1 MQVHYG
7 FESYKNIKNPIVT
20 VGTFDGVHFGHQ
32 KIIQRLQKIAKK
44 NNGESVLL
52 TFDPHPRKI
61 LLNDQGLK
69 LIHTINEKI
78 NILENLGLDHLVIYP
93 FTLEFSKF
101 SAKRYI
107 DELLIQ
113 KLRTHTLVIGYDHH
127 FGNDRE
133 GNIDLLKKYEKSNPF
148 YLEEIKAHEIEEIKI
163 SSTKVRSAIEKG
175 NIHLVN
181 DYCGHFYEFSGE
193 GKDILFFIDNIFRF
207 TQAGSE
213 VSALLGR
220 MPSAVGYQ
228 PTLATEMGAMQERI
242 TSTKKGSITSVQAV
256 YVPADDLTDPAPATT
271 FAHLDAT
278 TVLSR
283 KLAALGIYPAVDP
296 LDSTSRILTR
306 QILGDA
312 HYDCAQR
319 VKMLLQRYNELQ
331 DIIAILGMDE
341 LSEEDKQAVHRAR
354 RVQRFLS
361 QPFHV
366 AEQFTGM
373 KGVFVNIEDTIK
385 GFTMIMDGEVDKY
398 PEAAF
403 NLKGTIEEV
412 IEAGEK
418 MLAEVS

>member
-20 VGTFDGVHFGHQ
+20 VNTFDGVHFGHQ

-113 KLRTHTLVIGYDHH
+113 KLGTHTLVIGYDHH

-193 GKDILFFIDNIFRF
+193 VVHGNGIGKTIGTPTANI
-207 TQAGSE
+207 
-213 VSALLGR
+213 
-220 MPSAVGYQ
+220 
-228 PTLATEMGAMQERI
+228 
-242 TSTKKGSITSVQAV
+242 
-256 YVPADDLTDPAPATT
+256 
-271 FAHLDAT
+271 
-278 TVLSR
+278 
-283 KLAALGIYPAVDP
+283 KLNSNEKIIP
-296 LDSTSRILTR
+296 LD
-306 QILGDA
+306 GV
-312 HYDCAQR
+312 Y
-319 VKMLLQRYNELQ
+319 
-331 DIIAILGMDE
+331 
-341 LSEEDKQAVHRAR
+341 AV
-354 RVQRFLS
+354 
-361 QPFHV
+361 
-366 AEQFTGM
+366 
-373 KGVFVNIEDTIK
+373 N
-385 GFTMIMDGEVDKY
+385 
-398 PEAAF
+398 
-403 NLKGTIEEV
+403 
-412 IEAGEK
+412 
-418 MLAEVS
+418 

>member
-78 NILENLGLDHLVIYP
+78 NILENLGLDHIVIYP

-107 DELLIQ
+107 DDLLIQ
-113 KLRTHTLVIGYDHH
+113 KLGTHTLVIGYDHH

-148 YLEEIKAHEIEEIKI
+148 YLEEIKAHEVQEIKI

-193 GKDILFFIDNIFRF
+193 VIHGNGIGKTIGTPTANIKLNSNEKIIPLDGVYAVVCQIKDANYKGIMNIGVKPTVDDVQKRTIEIHLFDYEKDIYGQDLRAKVI
-207 TQAGSE
+207 
-213 VSALLGR
+213 
-220 MPSAVGYQ
+220 
-228 PTLATEMGAMQERI
+228 ERI
-242 TSTKKGSITSVQAV
+242 RDEVKFNSLKNLKS
-256 YVPADDLTDPAPATT
+256 
-271 FAHLDAT
+271 
-278 TVLSR
+278 
-283 KLAALGIYPAVDP
+283 
-296 LDSTSRILTR
+296 
-306 QILGDA
+306 QILKD
-312 HYDCAQR
+312 
-319 VKMLLQRYNELQ
+319 NEKAK
-331 DIIAILGMDE
+331 IILE
-341 LSEEDKQAVHRAR
+341 S
-354 RVQRFLS
+354 F
-361 QPFHV
+361 
-366 AEQFTGM
+366 
-373 KGVFVNIEDTIK
+373 
-385 GFTMIMDGEVDKY
+385 
-398 PEAAF
+398 
-403 NLKGTIEEV
+403 
-412 IEAGEK
+412 
-418 MLAEVS
+418 

>member
-113 KLRTHTLVIGYDHH
+113 KLGTYTLVIGYDHH

-193 GKDILFFIDNIFRF
+193 VVRGNGIGKTIGTPTANIKLNSNEKIIPLDGVYAVICQIKDANYKGIMNIGFKPTVDEGQKRTVEIHLFDYEKDIYGQELRTKVI
-207 TQAGSE
+207 
-213 VSALLGR
+213 
-220 MPSAVGYQ
+220 
-228 PTLATEMGAMQERI
+228 ERI
-242 TSTKKGSITSVQAV
+242 RDEVKFNSLKELKS
-256 YVPADDLTDPAPATT
+256 
-271 FAHLDAT
+271 
-278 TVLSR
+278 
-283 KLAALGIYPAVDP
+283 
-296 LDSTSRILTR
+296 
-306 QILGDA
+306 QILKD
-312 HYDCAQR
+312 
-319 VKMLLQRYNELQ
+319 NEKAK
-331 DIIAILGMDE
+331 IILE
-341 LSEEDKQAVHRAR
+341 S
-354 RVQRFLS
+354 F
-361 QPFHV
+361 
-366 AEQFTGM
+366 
-373 KGVFVNIEDTIK
+373 
-385 GFTMIMDGEVDKY
+385 
-398 PEAAF
+398 
-403 NLKGTIEEV
+403 
-412 IEAGEK
+412 
-418 MLAEVS
+418 

>member
-1 MQVHYG
+1 MRMQVHYG

-113 KLRTHTLVIGYDHH
+113 KLGTHTLVIGYDHH

-193 GKDILFFIDNIFRF
+193 VVRGNGIGKTIGTPTANIKLNSNEKIIPLDGVYAVICQIKDTIYKGIMNIGFKPTVDEGQKRTVEIHLFDYEKDIYGQDLRTKVI
-207 TQAGSE
+207 
-213 VSALLGR
+213 
-220 MPSAVGYQ
+220 
-228 PTLATEMGAMQERI
+228 ERI
-242 TSTKKGSITSVQAV
+242 RDEVKFNSLKELKS
-256 YVPADDLTDPAPATT
+256 
-271 FAHLDAT
+271 
-278 TVLSR
+278 
-283 KLAALGIYPAVDP
+283 
-296 LDSTSRILTR
+296 
-306 QILGDA
+306 QILKD
-312 HYDCAQR
+312 
-319 VKMLLQRYNELQ
+319 NEKAK
-331 DIIAILGMDE
+331 IILE
-341 LSEEDKQAVHRAR
+341 S
-354 RVQRFLS
+354 F
-361 QPFHV
+361 
-366 AEQFTGM
+366 
-373 KGVFVNIEDTIK
+373 
-385 GFTMIMDGEVDKY
+385 
-398 PEAAF
+398 
-403 NLKGTIEEV
+403 
-412 IEAGEK
+412 
-418 MLAEVS
+418 

>member
-113 KLRTHTLVIGYDHH
+113 KLGTHTLVIGYDHH

-193 GKDILFFIDNIFRF
+193 VVRGNGIGKTIGTPTANIKLNSNEKIIPLDGVYAVICQIKDTNYKGIMNIGFKPTVDEGQKRTVEIHLFDYEKDIYGQDLRTKVI
-207 TQAGSE
+207 
-213 VSALLGR
+213 
-220 MPSAVGYQ
+220 
-228 PTLATEMGAMQERI
+228 ERI
-242 TSTKKGSITSVQAV
+242 RDEVKFNSLKELKS
-256 YVPADDLTDPAPATT
+256 
-271 FAHLDAT
+271 
-278 TVLSR
+278 
-283 KLAALGIYPAVDP
+283 
-296 LDSTSRILTR
+296 
-306 QILGDA
+306 QILKD
-312 HYDCAQR
+312 
-319 VKMLLQRYNELQ
+319 NEKAK
-331 DIIAILGMDE
+331 IILE
-341 LSEEDKQAVHRAR
+341 S
-354 RVQRFLS
+354 F
-361 QPFHV
+361 
-366 AEQFTGM
+366 
-373 KGVFVNIEDTIK
+373 
-385 GFTMIMDGEVDKY
+385 
-398 PEAAF
+398 
-403 NLKGTIEEV
+403 
-412 IEAGEK
+412 
-418 MLAEVS
+418 

>member
-113 KLRTHTLVIGYDHH
+113 KLGTHTLVIGYDHH

-193 GKDILFFIDNIFRF
+193 VVRGNGIGKTIGTPTANIKLNSNEKIIPLDGVYAVVCLIKDANYKGIMNIGFKPTVDEGQKRTVEIHLFDYEKDIYGQDLRTKVI
-207 TQAGSE
+207 
-213 VSALLGR
+213 
-220 MPSAVGYQ
+220 
-228 PTLATEMGAMQERI
+228 ERI
-242 TSTKKGSITSVQAV
+242 RDEVKFNSLKELKS
-256 YVPADDLTDPAPATT
+256 
-271 FAHLDAT
+271 
-278 TVLSR
+278 
-283 KLAALGIYPAVDP
+283 
-296 LDSTSRILTR
+296 
-306 QILGDA
+306 QILKD
-312 HYDCAQR
+312 
-319 VKMLLQRYNELQ
+319 NEKAK
-331 DIIAILGMDE
+331 IILE
-341 LSEEDKQAVHRAR
+341 S
-354 RVQRFLS
+354 F
-361 QPFHV
+361 
-366 AEQFTGM
+366 
-373 KGVFVNIEDTIK
+373 
-385 GFTMIMDGEVDKY
+385 
-398 PEAAF
+398 
-403 NLKGTIEEV
+403 
-412 IEAGEK
+412 
-418 MLAEVS
+418 

>member
-113 KLRTHTLVIGYDHH
+113 KLGTHTLVIGYDHH

-193 GKDILFFIDNIFRF
+193 VVRGNGIGKTIGTPTANIKLNSNEKIIPLDGVYAVVCQIKDANYKGIMNIGFKPTVDEGQKRTVEIHLFDYEKDIYGQDLRTKVI
-207 TQAGSE
+207 
-213 VSALLGR
+213 
-220 MPSAVGYQ
+220 
-228 PTLATEMGAMQERI
+228 ERI
-242 TSTKKGSITSVQAV
+242 RDEVKFNSLRELKS
-256 YVPADDLTDPAPATT
+256 
-271 FAHLDAT
+271 
-278 TVLSR
+278 
-283 KLAALGIYPAVDP
+283 
-296 LDSTSRILTR
+296 
-306 QILGDA
+306 QILKD
-312 HYDCAQR
+312 
-319 VKMLLQRYNELQ
+319 NEKAK
-331 DIIAILGMDE
+331 IILESFWLNYIPL
-341 LSEEDKQAVHRAR
+341 VRH
-354 RVQRFLS
+354 
-361 QPFHV
+361 H
-366 AEQFTGM
+366 
-373 KGVFVNIEDTIK
+373 
-385 GFTMIMDGEVDKY
+385 
-398 PEAAF
+398 
-403 NLKGTIEEV
+403 
-412 IEAGEK
+412 
-418 MLAEVS
+418 

>member
-69 LIHTINEKI
+69 LIHSINEKI

-113 KLRTHTLVIGYDHH
+113 KLGTHTLVIGYDHH

-193 GKDILFFIDNIFRF
+193 VVRGNGIGKTIGTPTANIKLNSNEKIIPLDGVYAVVCQIKDANYKGIMNIGFKPTVDEGQKRTVEIHLFDYEKDIYGQDLRTKVI
-207 TQAGSE
+207 
-213 VSALLGR
+213 
-220 MPSAVGYQ
+220 
-228 PTLATEMGAMQERI
+228 ERI
-242 TSTKKGSITSVQAV
+242 RDEVKFNSLKELKS
-256 YVPADDLTDPAPATT
+256 
-271 FAHLDAT
+271 
-278 TVLSR
+278 
-283 KLAALGIYPAVDP
+283 
-296 LDSTSRILTR
+296 
-306 QILGDA
+306 QILKD
-312 HYDCAQR
+312 
-319 VKMLLQRYNELQ
+319 NEKAK
-331 DIIAILGMDE
+331 IILE
-341 LSEEDKQAVHRAR
+341 S
-354 RVQRFLS
+354 F
-361 QPFHV
+361 
-366 AEQFTGM
+366 
-373 KGVFVNIEDTIK
+373 
-385 GFTMIMDGEVDKY
+385 
-398 PEAAF
+398 
-403 NLKGTIEEV
+403 
-412 IEAGEK
+412 
-418 MLAEVS
+418 

>member
-61 LLNDQGLK
+61 LLKDRGLN
-69 LIHTINEKI
+69 LIHTIKEKI

-113 KLRTHTLVIGYDHH
+113 KLGTHTLVIGYDHH

-193 GKDILFFIDNIFRF
+193 VVRGNGIGKTIGTPTANIKLNSNEKIIPLDGVYAVVCQIKDANYKGIMNIGFKPTVDEGQKRTVEIHLFDYEKDIYGQELRTKVI
-207 TQAGSE
+207 
-213 VSALLGR
+213 
-220 MPSAVGYQ
+220 
-228 PTLATEMGAMQERI
+228 ERI
-242 TSTKKGSITSVQAV
+242 REEVKFNSLK
-256 YVPADDLTDPAPATT
+256 DLK
-271 FAHLDAT
+271 
-278 TVLSR
+278 S
-283 KLAALGIYPAVDP
+283 
-296 LDSTSRILTR
+296 
-306 QILGDA
+306 QILKDNEKA
-312 HYDCAQR
+312 
-319 VKMLLQRYNELQ
+319 KKILWKLLN
-331 DIIAILGMDE
+331 
-341 LSEEDKQAVHRAR
+341 
-354 RVQRFLS
+354 
-361 QPFHV
+361 
-366 AEQFTGM
+366 
-373 KGVFVNIEDTIK
+373 
-385 GFTMIMDGEVDKY
+385 
-398 PEAAF
+398 
-403 NLKGTIEEV
+403 
-412 IEAGEK
+412 
-418 MLAEVS
+418 

>member
-113 KLRTHTLVIGYDHH
+113 KLGTHTLVIGYDHH

-193 GKDILFFIDNIFRF
+193 VVRGNGIGKTIGTPTANIKLNSNEKIIPLDGVYAVICQIKDANYKGIMNIGFKPTVDEGQKRTVEIHLFDYEKDIYGQDLRTKVI
-207 TQAGSE
+207 
-213 VSALLGR
+213 
-220 MPSAVGYQ
+220 
-228 PTLATEMGAMQERI
+228 ERI
-242 TSTKKGSITSVQAV
+242 RDEVKFNSLK
-256 YVPADDLTDPAPATT
+256 DLK
-271 FAHLDAT
+271 
-278 TVLSR
+278 S
-283 KLAALGIYPAVDP
+283 
-296 LDSTSRILTR
+296 
-306 QILGDA
+306 QILKD
-312 HYDCAQR
+312 
-319 VKMLLQRYNELQ
+319 NEK
-331 DIIAILGMDE
+331 AKKILE
-341 LSEEDKQAVHRAR
+341 S
-354 RVQRFLS
+354 F
-361 QPFHV
+361 
-366 AEQFTGM
+366 
-373 KGVFVNIEDTIK
+373 
-385 GFTMIMDGEVDKY
+385 
-398 PEAAF
+398 
-403 NLKGTIEEV
+403 
-412 IEAGEK
+412 
-418 MLAEVS
+418 

>member
-113 KLRTHTLVIGYDHH
+113 KLGTYTLVIGYDHH

-193 GKDILFFIDNIFRF
+193 VVRGNGIGKTIGTPTANIKLNSNEKIIPLDGVYAVVCQIKDANYKGIMNIGFKPTVDEGQKRTVEIHLFDYEKDIYGQDLRTKVI
-207 TQAGSE
+207 
-213 VSALLGR
+213 
-220 MPSAVGYQ
+220 
-228 PTLATEMGAMQERI
+228 ERI
-242 TSTKKGSITSVQAV
+242 RDEVKFNSLKELKS
-256 YVPADDLTDPAPATT
+256 
-271 FAHLDAT
+271 
-278 TVLSR
+278 
-283 KLAALGIYPAVDP
+283 
-296 LDSTSRILTR
+296 
-306 QILGDA
+306 QILKD
-312 HYDCAQR
+312 
-319 VKMLLQRYNELQ
+319 NEKAK
-331 DIIAILGMDE
+331 IILE
-341 LSEEDKQAVHRAR
+341 S
-354 RVQRFLS
+354 F
-361 QPFHV
+361 
-366 AEQFTGM
+366 
-373 KGVFVNIEDTIK
+373 
-385 GFTMIMDGEVDKY
+385 
-398 PEAAF
+398 
-403 NLKGTIEEV
+403 
-412 IEAGEK
+412 
-418 MLAEVS
+418 

>member
-113 KLRTHTLVIGYDHH
+113 KLGTHTLVIGYDHH

-163 SSTKVRSAIEKG
+163 SSTKVRNAIEKG

-193 GKDILFFIDNIFRF
+193 VVHGNGIGKTIGTPTANIKLNSNEKIIPLDGVYAVVCQIKDANYKGIMNIGFKPTVDEGKKRTVEIHLFDYEKDIYGQDLRTKVI
-207 TQAGSE
+207 
-213 VSALLGR
+213 
-220 MPSAVGYQ
+220 
-228 PTLATEMGAMQERI
+228 ERI
-242 TSTKKGSITSVQAV
+242 RDEVKFNSLKELKS
-256 YVPADDLTDPAPATT
+256 
-271 FAHLDAT
+271 
-278 TVLSR
+278 
-283 KLAALGIYPAVDP
+283 
-296 LDSTSRILTR
+296 
-306 QILGDA
+306 QILKD
-312 HYDCAQR
+312 
-319 VKMLLQRYNELQ
+319 NEKAKIVL
-331 DIIAILGMDE
+331 E
-341 LSEEDKQAVHRAR
+341 N
-354 RVQRFLS
+354 F
-361 QPFHV
+361 
-366 AEQFTGM
+366 
-373 KGVFVNIEDTIK
+373 
-385 GFTMIMDGEVDKY
+385 
-398 PEAAF
+398 
-403 NLKGTIEEV
+403 
-412 IEAGEK
+412 
-418 MLAEVS
+418 

>member
-113 KLRTHTLVIGYDHH
+113 KLGTYTLVIGYDHH

-193 GKDILFFIDNIFRF
+193 VVRGNGIGKTIGTPTANIKLNSNEKIIPLDGVYAVVCQIKDANYKGIMNIGFKPTVDEGQKRTVEIHLFDYEKDTYGQDLRTKVI
-207 TQAGSE
+207 
-213 VSALLGR
+213 
-220 MPSAVGYQ
+220 
-228 PTLATEMGAMQERI
+228 ERI
-242 TSTKKGSITSVQAV
+242 RDEVKFNSLKELKS
-256 YVPADDLTDPAPATT
+256 
-271 FAHLDAT
+271 
-278 TVLSR
+278 
-283 KLAALGIYPAVDP
+283 
-296 LDSTSRILTR
+296 
-306 QILGDA
+306 QILKD
-312 HYDCAQR
+312 
-319 VKMLLQRYNELQ
+319 NEKAK
-331 DIIAILGMDE
+331 IILE
-341 LSEEDKQAVHRAR
+341 S
-354 RVQRFLS
+354 F
-361 QPFHV
+361 
-366 AEQFTGM
+366 
-373 KGVFVNIEDTIK
+373 
-385 GFTMIMDGEVDKY
+385 
-398 PEAAF
+398 
-403 NLKGTIEEV
+403 
-412 IEAGEK
+412 
-418 MLAEVS
+418 

>member
-113 KLRTHTLVIGYDHH
+113 KLGTHTLVIGYDHH

-193 GKDILFFIDNIFRF
+193 VVHGNGIGKTIGTPTANIQLNSNEKIIPFD
-207 TQAGSE
+207 G
-213 VSALLGR
+213 VY
-220 MPSAVGYQ
+220 AVFCEIKDVNYKGIMNIGYK
-228 PTLATEMGAMQERI
+228 PTLDAGQKRTIEIHLFNYQRDIYGQDLRTKVIERI
-242 TSTKKGSITSVQAV
+242 RDEVKFNSLK
-256 YVPADDLTDPAPATT
+256 DLK
-271 FAHLDAT
+271 
-278 TVLSR
+278 S
-283 KLAALGIYPAVDP
+283 
-296 LDSTSRILTR
+296 
-306 QILGDA
+306 QILKD
-312 HYDCAQR
+312 
-319 VKMLLQRYNELQ
+319 NEK
-331 DIIAILGMDE
+331 AKKILG
-341 LSEEDKQAVHRAR
+341 S
-354 RVQRFLS
+354 F
-361 QPFHV
+361 
-366 AEQFTGM
+366 
-373 KGVFVNIEDTIK
+373 
-385 GFTMIMDGEVDKY
+385 
-398 PEAAF
+398 
-403 NLKGTIEEV
+403 
-412 IEAGEK
+412 
-418 MLAEVS
+418 

>member
-52 TFDPHPRKI
+52 TFDPHPRKV

-78 NILENLGLDHLVIYP
+78 NILENLGLDHIVVYP
-93 FTLEFSKF
+93 FTVEFSKF

-113 KLRTHTLVIGYDHH
+113 KLGTHTLVIGYDHH

-163 SSTKVRSAIEKG
+163 SSTKVRNAIKKG

-193 GKDILFFIDNIFRF
+193 VIHGNGIGKTIGTPTANIKLNSNEKIIPLDGVYAVICQIKDANYKGIMNIGFKPTVDEGKKRTVEIHLFDYEKDIYGQDLRTKVI
-207 TQAGSE
+207 
-213 VSALLGR
+213 
-220 MPSAVGYQ
+220 
-228 PTLATEMGAMQERI
+228 ERI
-242 TSTKKGSITSVQAV
+242 RDEVKFNSLKELKS
-256 YVPADDLTDPAPATT
+256 
-271 FAHLDAT
+271 
-278 TVLSR
+278 
-283 KLAALGIYPAVDP
+283 
-296 LDSTSRILTR
+296 
-306 QILGDA
+306 QILKD
-312 HYDCAQR
+312 
-319 VKMLLQRYNELQ
+319 NEKAKIVL
-331 DIIAILGMDE
+331 E
-341 LSEEDKQAVHRAR
+341 N
-354 RVQRFLS
+354 F
-361 QPFHV
+361 
-366 AEQFTGM
+366 
-373 KGVFVNIEDTIK
+373 
-385 GFTMIMDGEVDKY
+385 
-398 PEAAF
+398 
-403 NLKGTIEEV
+403 
-412 IEAGEK
+412 
-418 MLAEVS
+418 

>member
-113 KLRTHTLVIGYDHH
+113 KLGTHTLVIGYDHH

-148 YLEEIKAHEIEEIKI
+148 YLEEIKAHEIEQIKI

-193 GKDILFFIDNIFRF
+193 VVRGNGIGKTIGTPTANIKLNSNEKIIPLDGVYAVVCQIKDTNYKGIMNIGFKPTVDEDQKRTVEIHLFDYEKDIYGQDLRTKVI
-207 TQAGSE
+207 
-213 VSALLGR
+213 
-220 MPSAVGYQ
+220 
-228 PTLATEMGAMQERI
+228 ERI
-242 TSTKKGSITSVQAV
+242 RDEVKFNSLKELKS
-256 YVPADDLTDPAPATT
+256 
-271 FAHLDAT
+271 
-278 TVLSR
+278 
-283 KLAALGIYPAVDP
+283 
-296 LDSTSRILTR
+296 
-306 QILGDA
+306 QILKD
-312 HYDCAQR
+312 
-319 VKMLLQRYNELQ
+319 NEKAK
-331 DIIAILGMDE
+331 IILE
-341 LSEEDKQAVHRAR
+341 
-354 RVQRFLS
+354 RF
-361 QPFHV
+361 
-366 AEQFTGM
+366 
-373 KGVFVNIEDTIK
+373 
-385 GFTMIMDGEVDKY
+385 
-398 PEAAF
+398 
-403 NLKGTIEEV
+403 
-412 IEAGEK
+412 
-418 MLAEVS
+418 

>member
-78 NILENLGLDHLVIYP
+78 NILENLGLNHLVIYP

-113 KLRTHTLVIGYDHH
+113 KLGTHTLVIGYDHH

-193 GKDILFFIDNIFRF
+193 VVRGNGIGKTIGTPTANIKLNSNEKIIPLDGVYAVVCQIKDANYKGIMNIGFKPTVDEGQKRTVEIHLFDYEKDIYGQDLRTKVI
-207 TQAGSE
+207 
-213 VSALLGR
+213 
-220 MPSAVGYQ
+220 
-228 PTLATEMGAMQERI
+228 ERI
-242 TSTKKGSITSVQAV
+242 RDEVKFNSLKELKS
-256 YVPADDLTDPAPATT
+256 
-271 FAHLDAT
+271 
-278 TVLSR
+278 
-283 KLAALGIYPAVDP
+283 
-296 LDSTSRILTR
+296 
-306 QILGDA
+306 QILKD
-312 HYDCAQR
+312 
-319 VKMLLQRYNELQ
+319 NEKAK
-331 DIIAILGMDE
+331 IILE
-341 LSEEDKQAVHRAR
+341 S
-354 RVQRFLS
+354 F
-361 QPFHV
+361 
-366 AEQFTGM
+366 
-373 KGVFVNIEDTIK
+373 
-385 GFTMIMDGEVDKY
+385 
-398 PEAAF
+398 
-403 NLKGTIEEV
+403 
-412 IEAGEK
+412 
-418 MLAEVS
+418 

>member
-113 KLRTHTLVIGYDHH
+113 KLGTHTLVIGYDHH

-193 GKDILFFIDNIFRF
+193 VVHGNGIGKTIGTPTANIKLNSNEKIIPLDGVYAVICQIKDANYKGIMNIGFKPTVDEGQKRTVEIHLFDYEKEIYGQDLRTKVI
-207 TQAGSE
+207 
-213 VSALLGR
+213 
-220 MPSAVGYQ
+220 
-228 PTLATEMGAMQERI
+228 ERI
-242 TSTKKGSITSVQAV
+242 RDEVKFNSLKEMKN
-256 YVPADDLTDPAPATT
+256 
-271 FAHLDAT
+271 
-278 TVLSR
+278 
-283 KLAALGIYPAVDP
+283 K
-296 LDSTSRILTR
+296 ILKDNEKAKI
-306 QILGDA
+306 IL
-312 HYDCAQR
+312 
-319 VKMLLQRYNELQ
+319 E
-331 DIIAILGMDE
+331 
-341 LSEEDKQAVHRAR
+341 S
-354 RVQRFLS
+354 F
-361 QPFHV
+361 
-366 AEQFTGM
+366 
-373 KGVFVNIEDTIK
+373 
-385 GFTMIMDGEVDKY
+385 
-398 PEAAF
+398 
-403 NLKGTIEEV
+403 
-412 IEAGEK
+412 
-418 MLAEVS
+418 

>member
-44 NNGESVLL
+44 NNGETVLL

-113 KLRTHTLVIGYDHH
+113 KLGTHTLVIGYDHH

-193 GKDILFFIDNIFRF
+193 VVRGNGIGKTIGTPTANIKLNSNEKIIPLDGVYAVVCQIKDTNYKGIMNIGFKPTVDEGQKRTVEIHLFDYEKDIYGQDLRTKVI
-207 TQAGSE
+207 
-213 VSALLGR
+213 
-220 MPSAVGYQ
+220 
-228 PTLATEMGAMQERI
+228 ERI
-242 TSTKKGSITSVQAV
+242 RDEVKFNSLKELKS
-256 YVPADDLTDPAPATT
+256 
-271 FAHLDAT
+271 
-278 TVLSR
+278 
-283 KLAALGIYPAVDP
+283 
-296 LDSTSRILTR
+296 
-306 QILGDA
+306 QILKD
-312 HYDCAQR
+312 
-319 VKMLLQRYNELQ
+319 NEKAK
-331 DIIAILGMDE
+331 IILE
-341 LSEEDKQAVHRAR
+341 S
-354 RVQRFLS
+354 F
-361 QPFHV
+361 
-366 AEQFTGM
+366 
-373 KGVFVNIEDTIK
+373 
-385 GFTMIMDGEVDKY
+385 
-398 PEAAF
+398 
-403 NLKGTIEEV
+403 
-412 IEAGEK
+412 
-418 MLAEVS
+418 

>member
-113 KLRTHTLVIGYDHH
+113 KLGTHTLVIGYDHH

-193 GKDILFFIDNIFRF
+193 VVRGNGIGKTIGTPTANIKLNSNEKIIPLDGVYAVVCQIKDANYKGIMNIGFKPTVDEGQKRTVEIHLFDYEKDIYGQNLRTKVI
-207 TQAGSE
+207 
-213 VSALLGR
+213 
-220 MPSAVGYQ
+220 
-228 PTLATEMGAMQERI
+228 ERI
-242 TSTKKGSITSVQAV
+242 RDEVKFNSLK
-256 YVPADDLTDPAPATT
+256 DLK
-271 FAHLDAT
+271 
-278 TVLSR
+278 S
-283 KLAALGIYPAVDP
+283 
-296 LDSTSRILTR
+296 
-306 QILGDA
+306 QILKD
-312 HYDCAQR
+312 
-319 VKMLLQRYNELQ
+319 NEK
-331 DIIAILGMDE
+331 AKKILE
-341 LSEEDKQAVHRAR
+341 S
-354 RVQRFLS
+354 F
-361 QPFHV
+361 
-366 AEQFTGM
+366 
-373 KGVFVNIEDTIK
+373 
-385 GFTMIMDGEVDKY
+385 
-398 PEAAF
+398 
-403 NLKGTIEEV
+403 
-412 IEAGEK
+412 
-418 MLAEVS
+418 

>member
-113 KLRTHTLVIGYDHH
+113 KLGTHTLVIGYDHH

-193 GKDILFFIDNIFRF
+193 VVRGNGIGKTIGTPTANIKLNSNEKIIPLDGVYAVICQIKDANYKGIMNIGFKPTVDEGQKRTVEIHLFDYEKEIYGQDLRTKVI
-207 TQAGSE
+207 
-213 VSALLGR
+213 
-220 MPSAVGYQ
+220 
-228 PTLATEMGAMQERI
+228 ERI
-242 TSTKKGSITSVQAV
+242 RDEVKFNSLKELKS
-256 YVPADDLTDPAPATT
+256 
-271 FAHLDAT
+271 
-278 TVLSR
+278 
-283 KLAALGIYPAVDP
+283 
-296 LDSTSRILTR
+296 
-306 QILGDA
+306 QILKD
-312 HYDCAQR
+312 
-319 VKMLLQRYNELQ
+319 NEKAK
-331 DIIAILGMDE
+331 IILE
-341 LSEEDKQAVHRAR
+341 S
-354 RVQRFLS
+354 F
-361 QPFHV
+361 
-366 AEQFTGM
+366 
-373 KGVFVNIEDTIK
+373 
-385 GFTMIMDGEVDKY
+385 
-398 PEAAF
+398 
-403 NLKGTIEEV
+403 
-412 IEAGEK
+412 
-418 MLAEVS
+418 

>member
-32 KIIQRLQKIAKK
+32 KIIKRLQKIAKK

-113 KLRTHTLVIGYDHH
+113 KLGTHTLVIGYDHH

-193 GKDILFFIDNIFRF
+193 VVRGNGIGKTIGTPTANIKLNSNEKIIPLDGVYAVICQIKDTIYKGIMNIGFKPTVDEGQKRTVEIHLFDYEKDIYGQDLRTKVI
-207 TQAGSE
+207 
-213 VSALLGR
+213 
-220 MPSAVGYQ
+220 
-228 PTLATEMGAMQERI
+228 ERI
-242 TSTKKGSITSVQAV
+242 RDEVKFNSLKELKS
-256 YVPADDLTDPAPATT
+256 
-271 FAHLDAT
+271 
-278 TVLSR
+278 
-283 KLAALGIYPAVDP
+283 
-296 LDSTSRILTR
+296 
-306 QILGDA
+306 QILKD
-312 HYDCAQR
+312 
-319 VKMLLQRYNELQ
+319 NEKAK
-331 DIIAILGMDE
+331 IILE
-341 LSEEDKQAVHRAR
+341 S
-354 RVQRFLS
+354 F
-361 QPFHV
+361 
-366 AEQFTGM
+366 
-373 KGVFVNIEDTIK
+373 
-385 GFTMIMDGEVDKY
+385 
-398 PEAAF
+398 
-403 NLKGTIEEV
+403 
-412 IEAGEK
+412 
-418 MLAEVS
+418 

>member
-78 NILENLGLDHLVIYP
+78 NILENLGLNHLVIYP

-113 KLRTHTLVIGYDHH
+113 KLGTHTLVIGYDHH

-193 GKDILFFIDNIFRF
+193 VVRGHRIGQTIGTPTANIKLNSNEKIIPLDGVYAVVCQIKDTNYKGIMNIGFKPTVDEGQKRTVEIHLFDYEKDIYGQDLRTKVI
-207 TQAGSE
+207 
-213 VSALLGR
+213 
-220 MPSAVGYQ
+220 
-228 PTLATEMGAMQERI
+228 ERI
-242 TSTKKGSITSVQAV
+242 RDEVKFNSLKELKS
-256 YVPADDLTDPAPATT
+256 
-271 FAHLDAT
+271 
-278 TVLSR
+278 
-283 KLAALGIYPAVDP
+283 
-296 LDSTSRILTR
+296 
-306 QILGDA
+306 QILKD
-312 HYDCAQR
+312 
-319 VKMLLQRYNELQ
+319 NEKAK
-331 DIIAILGMDE
+331 IILESFWLNYIPL
-341 LSEEDKQAVHRAR
+341 VRH
-354 RVQRFLS
+354 
-361 QPFHV
+361 H
-366 AEQFTGM
+366 
-373 KGVFVNIEDTIK
+373 
-385 GFTMIMDGEVDKY
+385 
-398 PEAAF
+398 
-403 NLKGTIEEV
+403 
-412 IEAGEK
+412 
-418 MLAEVS
+418 

>member
-7 FESYKNIKNPIVT
+7 FKSYKNIKNPIVT

-113 KLRTHTLVIGYDHH
+113 KLGTHTLVIGYDHH

-193 GKDILFFIDNIFRF
+193 VVRGNGIGKTIGTPTANTKLNSYEKIIPYDGVYAVVCQIKGANYKGIMNIGYKPTVDEGQKRTIEIHLFDYEKDIYGQNLRTKVI
-207 TQAGSE
+207 
-213 VSALLGR
+213 
-220 MPSAVGYQ
+220 
-228 PTLATEMGAMQERI
+228 ERI
-242 TSTKKGSITSVQAV
+242 RDEVKFNSLK
-256 YVPADDLTDPAPATT
+256 DLK
-271 FAHLDAT
+271 
-278 TVLSR
+278 S
-283 KLAALGIYPAVDP
+283 
-296 LDSTSRILTR
+296 
-306 QILGDA
+306 QILKD
-312 HYDCAQR
+312 
-319 VKMLLQRYNELQ
+319 NEK
-331 DIIAILGMDE
+331 AKKILE
-341 LSEEDKQAVHRAR
+341 S
-354 RVQRFLS
+354 F
-361 QPFHV
+361 
-366 AEQFTGM
+366 
-373 KGVFVNIEDTIK
+373 
-385 GFTMIMDGEVDKY
+385 
-398 PEAAF
+398 
-403 NLKGTIEEV
+403 
-412 IEAGEK
+412 
-418 MLAEVS
+418 

>member
-113 KLRTHTLVIGYDHH
+113 KLGTHTLVIGYDHH

-193 GKDILFFIDNIFRF
+193 VVHGNGIGKTIGTPTANIKLNSNEKIIPLDGVYAVVCQIKDANYKGIMNIGFKPTVDEGQKRTVEIHLFDYEKDIYGQDLRTKVI
-207 TQAGSE
+207 
-213 VSALLGR
+213 
-220 MPSAVGYQ
+220 
-228 PTLATEMGAMQERI
+228 ERI
-242 TSTKKGSITSVQAV
+242 RDEVKFNSLNELKS
-256 YVPADDLTDPAPATT
+256 
-271 FAHLDAT
+271 
-278 TVLSR
+278 
-283 KLAALGIYPAVDP
+283 
-296 LDSTSRILTR
+296 
-306 QILGDA
+306 QILKD
-312 HYDCAQR
+312 
-319 VKMLLQRYNELQ
+319 NEKAKL
-331 DIIAILGMDE
+331 ILE
-341 LSEEDKQAVHRAR
+341 S
-354 RVQRFLS
+354 F
-361 QPFHV
+361 
-366 AEQFTGM
+366 
-373 KGVFVNIEDTIK
+373 
-385 GFTMIMDGEVDKY
+385 
-398 PEAAF
+398 
-403 NLKGTIEEV
+403 
-412 IEAGEK
+412 
-418 MLAEVS
+418 